1 MKPLW
6 EYMNGYVRTGEYEFN
21 TFSNSKRIPVSLY
34 CDHDRKLR
42 LPLVFHLDDGKYFY
56 RGTVLE
62 DTELITEE
70 LEESGIYPSR
80 FDIGSIQ
87 LQDMLRFPIWNPHD
101 NISASFEVLR
111 SSTKNAYLLFRRSK
125 DSFSVTLESMKFPLG
140 FEIDFKKPWS
150 PKILKYRDSHYVK
163 AYELPRVLFEEL
175 VAWQG

>member
-1 MKPLW
+1 MACIW
-6 EYMNGYVRTGEYEFN
+6 EYMNGYVQTGEYEFN
-21 TFSNSKRIPVSLY
+21 TFSNSKRLSVSIY
-34 CDHDRKLR
+34 CDHDKKLR
-42 LPLVFHLDDGKYFY
+42 LPLVFHLENGKYFY
-56 RGTVLE
+56 RGAILNNMDMVL
-62 DTELITEE
+62 EE

-80 FDIGSIQ
+80 FNIGSIQ

-111 SSTKNAYLLFRRSK
+111 SSTKNAYLLFRRSE

-140 FEIDFKKPWS
+140 FEVNFSEPGS

-175 VAWQG
+175 VTWQG